1 MDFVT
6 YLGFTPIVAFKMA
19 AEVLLLMMS
28 AMMSSSEV
36 AFFSLLP
43 ADLRRLK
50 RAGSMQSESA
60 VRLLEEPD
68 MLLATILVVNN
79 LVNIGIVVLATDII
93 DSMFCFQRFE
103 FLFTGVLVTFLLLL
117 FGEILP
123 KVFAQGANYA
133 VATAFA
139 QPLIVLRWLVYPL
152 SYVLVRTSN
161 RIGERLAQR
170 NNDISIEDLADA
182 VDMTTASSTEE
193 QKILSGIVNFVNT
206 EVEEIMRPR
215 IDIVALEITDTFEQV
230 KRTIIESGYSRIP
243 IYDEDLDNIKGALY
257 VKDLLPHINSGDEF
271 GWQQLIR
278 KIYFVPKHK
287 KIDDLLRDFQENKI
301 HVAIVVDEYGAT
313 QGLVSLEDILEEV
326 VGEISDES
334 DEDESFYER
343 LNANTYIFDGKS
355 HIVDFERVVGVEE
368 DIFADVQGRAETL
381 AGLMLELRRDL
392 LKKGDTVEAHNVR
405 FTVQKMDG
413 RRVDKIKVVVGQ
425 QGDEERE

>member
-43 ADLRRLK
+43 ADIRRLK

-152 SYVLVRTSN
+152 SYVLVHTSN

-193 QKILSGIVNFVNT
+193 QKILSGIVNFASR

-215 IDIVALEITDTFEQV
+215 MDIVAVEQTMSFEEV
-230 KRTIIESGYSRIP
+230 KRIIIDSGYSRLPVYAESI
-243 IYDEDLDNIKGALY
+243 DNIKGMLF
-257 VKDLLPHINSGDEF
+257 VKDLLQHVNRSDDF
-271 GWQQLIR
+271 GWQGLIR
-278 KIYFVPKHK
+278 EPYIVPMHK
-287 KIDDLLRDFQENKI
+287 KINSMLDDFRTDKI
-301 HVAIVVDEYGAT
+301 HMAVVVDEYGAT
-313 QGLVSLEDILEEV
+313 QGLLTLEDILEEV

-334 DEDESFYER
+334 DVEQSFYQR
-343 LNANTYIFDGKS
+343 LNEHTYLFEGKT
-355 HIVDFERVVGVEE
+355 HIVDMLRVLQLDDELFE
-368 DIFADVQGRAETL
+368 DVQGRAETI
-381 AGLMLELRRDL
+381 AGLLLELNRNFLR
-392 LKKGDTVEAHNVR
+392 KGDELTSHNVR
-405 FTVQKMDG
+405 FIVTAIEG
-413 RRVDKIKVVVGQ
+413 HRIDKIKIILPTN
-425 QGDEERE
+425 E

>member
-6 YLGFTPIVAFKMA
+6 YLGFTPVVAFKMA

-79 LVNIGIVVLATDII
+79 LVNIGVVVLATDII
-93 DSMFCFQRFE
+93 DSMFYFQRFE

-139 QPLIVLRWLVYPL
+139 QPLTVLRWLVYPL

-193 QKILSGIVNFVNT
+193 QKILSGIVNFASR

-215 IDIVALEITDTFEQV
+215 MDIVAVEQTMSFEEV
-230 KRTIIESGYSRIP
+230 KRIIIDSGYSRLPVYAESI
-243 IYDEDLDNIKGALY
+243 DNIKGMLF
-257 VKDLLPHINSGDEF
+257 VKDLLQHVNRSDDF
-271 GWQQLIR
+271 GWQGLIR
-278 KIYFVPKHK
+278 EPYIVPMHK
-287 KIDDLLRDFQENKI
+287 KINSMLDDFRTDKI
-301 HVAIVVDEYGAT
+301 HMAVVVDEYGAT
-313 QGLVSLEDILEEV
+313 QGLLTLEDILEEV

-334 DEDESFYER
+334 DVEQSFYQR
-343 LNANTYIFDGKS
+343 LNEHTYLFEGKT
-355 HIVDFERVVGVEE
+355 HIVDMLRVLQLDDELFE
-368 DIFADVQGRAETL
+368 DVQGRAETI
-381 AGLMLELRRDL
+381 AGLLLELNRNFLR
-392 LKKGDTVEAHNVR
+392 KGDELTSHNVR
-405 FTVQKMDG
+405 FIVTAIEG
-413 RRVDKIKVVVGQ
+413 HRIDKIKIILPTN
-425 QGDEERE
+425 E

>member
-6 YLGFTPIVAFKMA
+6 YLGFTPVVAFKMA

-103 FLFTGVLVTFLLLL
+103 FLFTGVLATFLLLL

-139 QPLIVLRWLVYPL
+139 QPLTVLRWLVYPL

-193 QKILSGIVNFVNT
+193 QKILSGIVNFASR

-215 IDIVALEITDTFEQV
+215 MDIVAVEQTMSFEEV
-230 KRTIIESGYSRIP
+230 KRIIIDSGYSRLPVYAESI
-243 IYDEDLDNIKGALY
+243 DNIKGMLF
-257 VKDLLPHINSGDEF
+257 VKDLLQHVNRSDDF
-271 GWQQLIR
+271 GWQGLIR
-278 KIYFVPKHK
+278 EPYIVPMHK
-287 KIDDLLRDFQENKI
+287 KINSMLDDFRTDKI
-301 HVAIVVDEYGAT
+301 HMAVVVDEYGAT
-313 QGLVSLEDILEEV
+313 QGLLTLEDILEEV

-334 DEDESFYER
+334 DVEQSFYQR
-343 LNANTYIFDGKS
+343 LNEHTYLFEGKT
-355 HIVDFERVVGVEE
+355 HIVDMLRVLQLDDELFE
-368 DIFADVQGRAETL
+368 DVQGRAETI
-381 AGLMLELRRDL
+381 AGLLLELNRNFLR
-392 LKKGDTVEAHNVR
+392 KGDELTSHNVR
-405 FTVQKMDG
+405 FIVTAIEG
-413 RRVDKIKVVVGQ
+413 HRIDKIKIILPTN
-425 QGDEERE
+425 E

>member
-43 ADLRRLK
+43 DDIRRLK

-139 QPLIVLRWLVYPL
+139 QPLTVLRWLVYPL

-193 QKILSGIVNFVNT
+193 QKILSGIVNFASR

-215 IDIVALEITDTFEQV
+215 MDIVAVEQTMSFEEV
-230 KRTIIESGYSRIP
+230 KRIIIDSGYSRLPVYAESI
-243 IYDEDLDNIKGALY
+243 DNIKGMLF
-257 VKDLLPHINSGDEF
+257 VKDLLQHVNRSDDF
-271 GWQQLIR
+271 GWQGLIR
-278 KIYFVPKHK
+278 EPYIVPMHK
-287 KIDDLLRDFQENKI
+287 KINSMLDDFRTDKI
-301 HVAIVVDEYGAT
+301 HMAVVVDEYGAT
-313 QGLVSLEDILEEV
+313 QGLLTLEDILEEV

-334 DEDESFYER
+334 DVEQSFYQR
-343 LNANTYIFDGKS
+343 LNEHTYLFEGKT
-355 HIVDFERVVGVEE
+355 HIVDMLRVLQLDDELFE
-368 DIFADVQGRAETL
+368 DVQGRAETI
-381 AGLMLELRRDL
+381 AGLLLELNRNFLR
-392 LKKGDTVEAHNVR
+392 KGDELTSHNVR
-405 FTVQKMDG
+405 FIVTAIEG
-413 RRVDKIKVVVGQ
+413 HRIDKIKIILPTN
-425 QGDEERE
+425 E

>member
-43 ADLRRLK
+43 ADIRRLK

-103 FLFTGVLVTFLLLL
+103 FLFTGILVTFLLLL

-139 QPLIVLRWLVYPL
+139 QPLTVLRWLVYPL

-193 QKILSGIVNFVNT
+193 QKILSGIVNFASR

-215 IDIVALEITDTFEQV
+215 MDIVAVEQTMSFEEV
-230 KRTIIESGYSRIP
+230 KRIIIDSGYSRLPVYAESI
-243 IYDEDLDNIKGALY
+243 DNIKGMLF
-257 VKDLLPHINSGDEF
+257 VKDLLQHVNRSDDF
-271 GWQQLIR
+271 GWQGLIR
-278 KIYFVPKHK
+278 EPYIVPMHK
-287 KIDDLLRDFQENKI
+287 KINSMLDDFRTDKI
-301 HVAIVVDEYGAT
+301 HMAVVVDEYGAT
-313 QGLVSLEDILEEV
+313 QGLLTLEDILEEV

-334 DEDESFYER
+334 DVEQSFYQR
-343 LNANTYIFDGKS
+343 LNEHTYLFEGKT
-355 HIVDFERVVGVEE
+355 HIVDMLRVLQLDDELFE
-368 DIFADVQGRAETL
+368 DVQGRAETI
-381 AGLMLELRRDL
+381 AGLLLELNRNFLR
-392 LKKGDTVEAHNVR
+392 KGDELTSHNVR
-405 FTVQKMDG
+405 FIVTAIEG
-413 RRVDKIKVVVGQ
+413 HRIDKIKIILPTN
-425 QGDEERE
+425 E

>member
-139 QPLIVLRWLVYPL
+139 QPLTVLRWLVYPL
-152 SYVLVRTSN
+152 SYVLVHTSN

-193 QKILSGIVNFVNT
+193 QKILSGIVNFASR

-215 IDIVALEITDTFEQV
+215 MDIVAVEQTMSFEEV
-230 KRTIIESGYSRIP
+230 KRIIIDSGYSRLPVYAESI
-243 IYDEDLDNIKGALY
+243 DNIKGMLF
-257 VKDLLPHINSGDEF
+257 VKDLLQHVNRSDDF
-271 GWQQLIR
+271 GWQGLIR
-278 KIYFVPKHK
+278 EPYIVPMHK
-287 KIDDLLRDFQENKI
+287 KINSMLDDFRTDKI
-301 HVAIVVDEYGAT
+301 HMAVVVDEYGAT
-313 QGLVSLEDILEEV
+313 QGLLTLEDIMEEV

-334 DEDESFYER
+334 DVEQSFYQR
-343 LNANTYIFDGKS
+343 LNEHTYLFEGKT
-355 HIVDFERVVGVEE
+355 HIVDMLRVLQLDDELFE
-368 DIFADVQGRAETL
+368 DVQGRAETI
-381 AGLMLELRRDL
+381 AGLLLELNRNFLR
-392 LKKGDTVEAHNVR
+392 KGDELTSHNVR
-405 FTVQKMDG
+405 FIVTAIEG
-413 RRVDKIKVVVGQ
+413 HRIDKIKIILPTN
-425 QGDEERE
+425 E

>member
-6 YLGFTPIVAFKMA
+6 YLGFTPVVAFKMA

-93 DSMFCFQRFE
+93 DSMFYFQRFE

-193 QKILSGIVNFVNT
+193 QKILSGIVNFASR

-215 IDIVALEITDTFEQV
+215 MDIVAVEQTMSFEEV
-230 KRTIIESGYSRIP
+230 KRIIIDSGYSRLPVYAESI
-243 IYDEDLDNIKGALY
+243 DNIKGMLF
-257 VKDLLPHINSGDEF
+257 VKDLLQHVNRSDDF
-271 GWQQLIR
+271 GWQGLIR
-278 KIYFVPKHK
+278 EPYIVPMHK
-287 KIDDLLRDFQENKI
+287 KINSMLDDFRTDKI
-301 HVAIVVDEYGAT
+301 HMAVVVDEYGAT
-313 QGLVSLEDILEEV
+313 QGLLTLEDILEEV

-334 DEDESFYER
+334 DVEQSFYQR
-343 LNANTYIFDGKS
+343 LNEHTYLFEGKT
-355 HIVDFERVVGVEE
+355 HIVDMLRVLQLDDELFE
-368 DIFADVQGRAETL
+368 DVQGRAETI
-381 AGLMLELRRDL
+381 AGLLLELNRNFLR
-392 LKKGDTVEAHNVR
+392 KGDELTSHNVR
-405 FTVQKMDG
+405 FIVTAIEG
-413 RRVDKIKVVVGQ
+413 HRIDKIKIILPTN
-425 QGDEERE
+425 E

>member
-193 QKILSGIVNFVNT
+193 QKILSGIVNFASR

-215 IDIVALEITDTFEQV
+215 MDIVAVEQTMSFEEV
-230 KRTIIESGYSRIP
+230 KRIIIDSGYSRLPVYAESI
-243 IYDEDLDNIKGALY
+243 DNIKGMLF
-257 VKDLLPHINSGDEF
+257 VKDLLQHVNRSDDF
-271 GWQQLIR
+271 GWQGLIR
-278 KIYFVPKHK
+278 EPYIVPMHK
-287 KIDDLLRDFQENKI
+287 KINSMLDDFRTDKI
-301 HVAIVVDEYGAT
+301 HMAVVVDEYGAT
-313 QGLVSLEDILEEV
+313 QGLLTLEDILEEV

-334 DEDESFYER
+334 DVEQSFYQR
-343 LNANTYIFDGKS
+343 LNEHTYLFEGKT
-355 HIVDFERVVGVEE
+355 HIVDMLRVLQLDDELFE
-368 DIFADVQGRAETL
+368 DVQGHAETI
-381 AGLMLELRRDL
+381 AGLLLELNRNFLR
-392 LKKGDTVEAHNVR
+392 KGDELTSHNVR
-405 FTVQKMDG
+405 FIVTAIEG
-413 RRVDKIKVVVGQ
+413 HRIDKIKIILPTN
-425 QGDEERE
+425 E